1 MRRRTIDKS
10 VATVSSK
17 GQVTI
22 PKHLRDELGI
32 TMGDELRFVRGPGNR
47 VIIAPRNNDLEDL
60 LGSLKSP
67 LSTPLTIE
75 EMKEIAADGWAFGE
89 ADERGSAAQEGEG
102 DAADARVA

>member
-1 MRRRTIDKS
+1 MRATSVDKS
-10 VATVSSK
+10 IASVSSK

-32 TMGDELRFVRGPGNR
+32 TAGDELRFVRVSGNR

-60 LGSLKSP
+60 LGSLQSP

-89 ADERGSAAQEGEG
+89 PDESVPTTQKSAGG
-102 DAADARVA
+102 AADV